1 MAVYTKLN
9 KENIE
14 EILSGYEIGKLKSFK
29 GIQEGIENSNY
40 FLLIDNK
47 KYILTIYEKRVKSQD
62 LPFFSELMT
71 GLNKAGVKCPIPI
84 INKQKKTITDYSK
97 KKLMI
102 VTYLEGKAKKKS
114 YSKKLQISWC

>member
-1 MAVYTKLN
+1 MAVYTKFD

-14 EILSGYEIGKLKSFK
+14 EILSNYSIGKLNSSK

-40 FLLIDNK
+40 FLLADNK
-47 KYILTIYEKRVKSQD
+47 KYILTIYEKRVKSED
-62 LPFFSELMT
+62 LPFFSELMA

-84 INKQKKTITDYSK
+84 INKQNQAISNYNG

-102 VTYLEGKAKKKS
+102 
-114 YSKKLQISWC
+114 